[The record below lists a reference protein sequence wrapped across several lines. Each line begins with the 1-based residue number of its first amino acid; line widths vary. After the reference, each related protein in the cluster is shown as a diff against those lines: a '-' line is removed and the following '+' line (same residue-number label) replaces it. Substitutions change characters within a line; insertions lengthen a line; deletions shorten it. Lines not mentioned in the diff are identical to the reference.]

1 MRRLV
6 VVTGGTRGI
15 GFGVSQAL
23 VAAGYRVIVI
33 ARTLSPK
40 LEAAMAADPE
50 AWSFAQW
57 DLSNID
63 TLGRL
68 ARALRDIGPV
78 YGLVNNAGIGTP
90 SILSSMPDSQ
100 IQQIVRLNVL
110 SPLTLT
116 KYLVRPMMAARAG
129 RIINMSSIVAGTGYS
144 GLSVY
149 SASKASLIGF
159 TRSLAREVGSLG
171 ITVNAVAPG
180 FIDTEMTLGLHENHR
195 QQITRRSAL
204 QRMPTVQDI
213 AAAVAFLM
221 SEQAAGITG
230 TVMTVDAGNTA

>member
-15 GFGVSQAL
+15 GLGVSQAL
-23 VAAGYRVIVI
+23 VEAGYRVIVI
-33 ARTLSPK
+33 ARRPGAE
-40 LEAAMAADPE
+40 LEAAMATDPE

-57 DLSNID
+57 DLSEID

-68 ARALRDIGPV
+68 ARGLRDIGPV
-78 YGLVNNAGIGTP
+78 YGLVNNAGIGTAG
-90 SILSSMPDSQ
+90 ILSSMPDSQ
-100 IQQIVRLNVL
+100 IQQLVRLNVL

-116 KYLVRPMMAARAG
+116 KYLLRPMMTARAG
-129 RIINMSSIVAGTGYS
+129 RIINMSSIVASTGFS

-180 FIDTEMTLGLHENHR
+180 FVDTEMTLGLQDNHR
-195 QQITRRSAL
+195 QQVIRRSAL
-204 QRMPTVQDI
+204 QRLPTVRDV

-221 SEQAAGITG
+221 SGQAANITG